1 MSERLHRKPA
11 ATARSARPENN
22 ACWAPDEPAERRS
35 NPRHVTLEFR
45 AWLGWRIDDNQ
56 LCKIG
61 VRLTDISRGG
71 ACAEAAE
78 AVPRDRPVLL
88 MLLGLEM
95 TQGSVWTRVVS
106 SGRKARG
113 TVVLH
118 LSFNEPCPE
127 TLYRVARDGLRQ
139 AIRSGA

>member
-1 MSERLHRKPA
+1 VPG
-11 ATARSARPENN
+11 
-22 ACWAPDEPAERRS
+22 EPAERRS
-35 NPRHVTLEFR
+35 DSRHVTLEYR
-45 AWLGWRIDDNQ
+45 AWLGWRIDDEH

-78 AVPRDRPVLL
+78 NVPHDRPILL

-106 SGRKARG
+106 SRQKGRG

-118 LSFNEPCPE
+118 LSFQEPCPE
-127 TLYRVARDGLRQ
+127 TLYQVARDG
-139 AIRSGA
+139 IRHAVCPGA